1 LFRRSVFAI
10 AIVWSLCSLAPAQAP
25 PSTVKEITA
34 WPEGTADLNDG
45 WRMQSGDDP
54 AWAQPGYDDSAWQV
68 VSLAARSMDA
78 RQDPPIGF
86 VWYRLHLRL
95 PSSRPAMGVLLTLP
109 ENAYEVFVN
118 GRPAGAARI
127 GSPLTVYFP
136 VSHFVPLPDGVQD
149 LEVAVRTRAILY
161 IRLCYGVSDPFY
173 GAWVGSARVA
183 RAFADRS
190 RLDRMASRQ
199 NGVLPTQALDMV
211 VVFGGLAVLALFL
224 SQRTVEYLWL
234 SVYLM
239 LIGLAD
245 LSYAAAFHGLLPC
258 SFNSLFADPAI
269 FVYLLIQIEFTF
281 AFAHRRLSH
290 GWRAFQALL
299 ALMTVAGLC
308 SNTFA
313 LFPIAYSAVQA
324 ALQLIVSLTLPILL
338 LAWFRRGNREVAWI
352 IVPSF
357 LNLPGA
363 VFDTAWVADRL
374 HFIHLESDLP
384 LVSFAIG
391 SIRLMTSAAMNF
403 LYLVAIGIVLFV
415 RYTRV
420 MREQARTTAELEA
433 AREIQSRLVPLELP
447 QIEGCCVRAAYVPA
461 AEVGGDFFQVL
472 RQDDGSALIAVG
484 DVSGKGLRAAMTG
497 TLAIGALR
505 TLADQGMS
513 PAKLLSALN
522 RQLLQAGQGGFVTML
537 CARLGP
543 DGTLTL
549 ANAGHLY
556 PYSNGIEVAL
566 ETGMP
571 LGITIDADYVET
583 TVRLN
588 PGDTFT
594 FLSDGVVEAR
604 RADGELFGFE
614 RAQAISGK
622 SPQEIAEAAQEFG
635 QEDDITVLTLALTP
649 ANVLV

>member
-1 LFRRSVFAI
+1 
-10 AIVWSLCSLAPAQAP
+10 
-25 PSTVKEITA
+25 
-34 WPEGTADLNDG
+34 
-45 WRMQSGDDP
+45 MQSGDDP
-54 AWAQPGYDDSAWQV
+54 AWAQPGYDDSAWRV

-95 PSSRPAMGVLLTLP
+95 PASRPPMGILLTLP
-109 ENAYEVFVN
+109 ENAYEIFLN
-118 GRPAGAARI
+118 GRPASAARI

-136 VSHFVPLPDGVQD
+136 VSHFVPLPDGLRD
-149 LEVAVRTRAILY
+149 LEIAVRARVTLY
-161 IRLCYGVSDPFY
+161 IRVCYGVSDPFY
-173 GAWVGSARVA
+173 GAWVGPARVT
-183 RAFADRS
+183 RAFVDRS
-190 RLDRMASRQ
+190 RLDRLASKQ

-224 SQRTVEYLWL
+224 AQRAVEYLWL

-245 LSYAAAFHGLLPC
+245 LSYAATFHGLLPY

-281 AFAHRRLSH
+281 AFAHRRPSR
-290 GWRAFQALL
+290 GWRAFQAFL

-324 ALQLIVSLTLPILL
+324 TLQLIVSLALPILL
-338 LAWFRRGNREVAWI
+338 VAWFRRGNREVAWL

-374 HFIHLESDLP
+374 HIIHLDSELP

-391 SIRLMTSAAMNF
+391 PIRLMTSAAMNF

-420 MREQARTTAELEA
+420 MREQTRTTAELEA
-433 AREIQSRLVPLELP
+433 AREIQSGLVPLELP
-447 QIEGCCVRAAYVPA
+447 EIEGCCVRAAYVPA

-472 RQDDGSALIAVG
+472 RHDDGSTFIAVG

-505 TLADQGMS
+505 TLADQCMS
-513 PAKLLSALN
+513 PAKLLTVLN
-522 RQLLQAGQGGFVTML
+522 RQLLLAGQGGFVTML
-537 CARLGP
+537 CARLSP
-543 DGTLTL
+543 DGALTL

-556 PYSNGIEVAL
+556 PYRNGTEVAL

-571 LGITIDADYVET
+571 LGIAPDAGYVET
-583 TVRLN
+583 TVQMN
-588 PGDTFT
+588 PGDSFT

-622 SPQEIAEAAQEFG
+622 SPQEIAAAAQEFG